1 MVCRGEFRFIQIQC
15 DRFKEPNGLAVGDR
29 VVPIQFSKPH
39 LSYRRVAKV
48 VSIYLPATYEISSK
62 VEL

>member
-1 MVCRGEFRFIQIQC
+1 MVCRSEFKFIQIQF
-15 DRFKEPNGLAVGDR
+15 DGFKEPNGLAVGDR

-39 LSYRRVAKV
+39 LSHRRAAKV
-48 VSIYLPATYEISSK
+48 VSIYLPATYKANSK